1 MPNLVIMSRI
11 GKKPISIPSGV
22 TVTPGPQSVEVKGP
36 KGVLNAPTFSVIS
49 VAVDDNQVKI
59 SRKNDSAQAKAYHG
73 LVRSVI
79 DNHILG
85 VTEGY
90 QKTLKLVGTGYRV
103 QAKGQGLSLA
113 VGFSHPVEFA
123 AVEGV
128 TFKVEGNDTII
139 ITGSDK
145 HLVGQVA
152 ANIRKVKPPEPYQGK
167 GIKYDDEVVRRKQ
180 GKTAA

>member
-1 MPNLVIMSRI
+1 MSRI

-22 TVTPGPQSVEVKGP
+22 TVNPGQHQVEITGP
-36 KGVLNAPTFSVIS
+36 KGSLFAPLFPEVT
-49 VAVDDNQVKI
+49 VAIDDGHVRV

-79 DNHILG
+79 HNHIVG
-85 VTEGY
+85 VSEGY
-90 QKTLKLVGTGYRV
+90 QITLKLVGTGYRA
-103 QAKGQGLSLA
+103 QAKGQGLSMA
-113 VGFSHPVEFA
+113 VGFSHPVE
-123 AVEGV
+123 VMPSEGI

-139 ITGSDK
+139 VSGVDK

-152 ANIRKVKPPEPYQGK
+152 ANIRKIKPPEPYQGK
-167 GIKYDDEVVRRKQ
+167 GVRYADEVVRRKQ